1 MTGTFHV
8 STCEMLE
15 LMTLSARIGSL
26 NSICIGESPHIYLVY
41 SFPRSRGSIL
51 TLQMNAVNGYILF
64 PLILLFF
71 TRGSLLV

>member
-8 STCEMLE
+8 STCEMLK

-26 NSICIGESPHIYLVY
+26 NSICNGESPHIYFVY